1 MAISLY
7 DISVASYLQTVGAFA
22 GILDKGSAHFAEQ
35 GIDPDGIVQTR
46 LHPDMLP
53 FSFQVH
59 SVVHHSLGALKGLES
74 GEFAPPS
81 GLAEL
86 DYAGFQG
93 LVGDTLTALEGYA
106 PDAVNALQGGDL
118 TFALGEHKLP
128 FTAEDF
134 VLTFSLPNL
143 HFHAATAYDILRMQ
157 GVPLGKRDFM
167 GRMRMKR

>member
-1 MAISLY
+1 MTISLY
-7 DISVASYLQTVGAFA
+7 DISVASYLQATGAVADF
-22 GILDKGSAHFAEQ
+22 LEKGRGHFAEQ
-35 GIDPDGIVQTR
+35 GIDPETIVQTR
-46 LHPDMLP
+46 LYPDMLP

-74 GEFAPPS
+74 GEFAPPA

-93 LVGDTLTALEGYA
+93 LIADTRAALEGYT
-106 PDAVNALQGGDL
+106 PDTVNALQGGDMA
-118 TFALGEHKLP
+118 FVAGERRLP

-134 VLTFSLPNL
+134 VLSFSLPNL
-143 HFHAATAYDILRMQ
+143 YFHAATTYDILRMQ

-167 GRMRMKR
+167 GRMRMKQ